1 LFVDANIFLEVQL
14 GQSRSKE
21 CKDFLEKVDAGDL
34 PIFTSDFVIDSIV
47 IVMES
52 RNIQTGKILRFLLA
66 LRGSK
71 GLSIYNHTFDDRI
84 LAANVMLKS
93 NLTFDDSMVT
103 VAMKALK
110 METIVSFDS
119 HFDGLKG
126 IKRVEPKDR
135 I

>member
-1 LFVDANIFLEVQL
+1 MQL
-14 GQSRSKE
+14 GQSRSGE
-21 CKDFLEKVDAGDL
+21 CEYFLDKVDAGDL
-34 PIFTSDFVIDSIV
+34 QAFTSDFVIDSIV
-47 IVMES
+47 IIMES
-52 RNIQTGKILRFLLA
+52 RNVQTSKILRFLLA

-71 GLSIYNHTFDDRI
+71 GLSIYDHTFNDRI

-110 METIVSFDS
+110 IESIVSFDS
-119 HFDGLKG
+119 HFNGVKG
-126 IKRVEPKDR
+126 IKRVEPKDL

>member
-1 LFVDANIFLEVQL
+1 MEIQL

-21 CKDFLEKVDAGDL
+21 CKDFLDKIDAGDL
-34 PIFTSDFVIDSIV
+34 QAFTSDFVIDSIV
-47 IVMES
+47 IIMES
-52 RNIQTGKILRFLLA
+52 RNVQTDKILRFLLA

-71 GLSIYNHTFDDRI
+71 GLSIYNHTFNDRI

-103 VAMKALK
+103 VATKALK
-110 METIVSFDS
+110 IETVVSFDL
-119 HFDGLKG
+119 HFSGLKG
-126 IKRVEPKDR
+126 TKRVEPKDL